1 MYMLWLTLIV
11 LFVFS
16 EGIFTGYLVTPLHYF
31 LYTSVQ
37 VSIHLCL
44 LYLFSLMRDFF
55 EHLNSC
61 DIKILYFNIF
71 PMKEISE
78 NYVSVSQNVQ
88 YLNFNKVQL
97 YPSHSVYNL
106 QYIVEIQ

>member
-1 MYMLWLTLIV
+1 MYMLLLSLGV
-11 LFVFS
+11 FFVFS

-55 EHLNSC
+55 EHLNFC
-61 DIKILYFNIF
+61 DIKIQYFNIF
-71 PMKEISE
+71 PIKEISV
-78 NYVSVSQNVQ
+78 NYVSVSQNLQ
-88 YLNFNKVQL
+88 YLYFDEVQL
-97 YPSHSVYNL
+97 FPFHSVYNL
-106 QYIVEIQ
+106 QYNVEIQ